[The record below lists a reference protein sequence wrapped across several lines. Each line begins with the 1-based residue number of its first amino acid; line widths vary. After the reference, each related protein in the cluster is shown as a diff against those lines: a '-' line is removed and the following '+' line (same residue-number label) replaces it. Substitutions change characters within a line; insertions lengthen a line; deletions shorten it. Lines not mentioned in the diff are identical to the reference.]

1 MADRF
6 PSPFEIETPA
16 GAEGWQGLYSYSLPF
31 SEDRREYEDSMFW
44 FQDGVHWPEVISP
57 WDATFYEFA
66 IASLSQYNTRH
77 YLIPPAL
84 GVDYRVLN
92 GYAFLSPVGVADPAE
107 IEARV
112 PHFLERA
119 GFYFQNWSTLY
130 DQWMR
135 KIRALVG
142 EMEALR
148 FDPLPDK
155 EELAVVTEGRG
166 TGSGLELLARYHR
179 LVDLALQLWQY
190 HFEFLNLG
198 YAAYLDFFGF
208 CKQAFPNVPDL
219 AIAKMVA
226 GVEVDLFQPDEE
238 LKKLARLAVDTGVD
252 AAFGQKLGLARVV
265 FPYVENHNFYVE
277 HWSHSVL
284 WRKLRQLGGTL
295 VKEGF
300 FTQEDDVFL
309 LKRDELPEALWDM
322 YSAWAVG
329 VQPRGPKYWPRELD
343 RRRRIL
349 AALRAWS
356 PPPALGRPPEVVTE
370 PFTIML
376 WGITGD
382 SVKQWLGSSEGGD
395 GGLRGFAASTAT
407 TARSTCSTDRRRSDH
422 AHRAAERRADPR
434 RSRHADGRAPAPLLV
449 PGRVHQPARRVPR
462 QTGAPAR
469 RGLGGL
475 PHRRRRLRDR
485 GGALPAPA
493 GVAGLRRRRARRH
506 PLRLPRLAVR
516 AGRHLPG
523 PARRDGEDR
532 VQGPRQG
539 QRRPGPGA
547 GRHGLGLPRP
557 AAGAAA
563 ATLRRLRDGGPAR
576 YRPCDAA
583 VQLAPD
589 HGERRRPA
597 PRRVAARP
605 LLRVPRQPARLR
617 GAGVLP
623 AQARQDRL
631 RRVRARH
638 HQAAPARRA
647 HRGGRRLGGRPPDG
661 LPVLHA
667 GGRRR
672 DRPDADPRP
681 GRRHH
686 HLVRALHR
694 PQPGWRP
701 LAAAG
706 DDPRVRAALA
716 RRPGQ
721 PHRRLRRGPGH
732 HGLGDPG
739 RDHRPDRRAPR
750 QVRRGDRDAAQ
761 AVQAAARRR
770 RRGPRSHRCGPRP
783 GPQLAHR
790 PALREEQVR
799 GGRRVRDPVDRPG
812 LLPVLAAA
820 RRAAAVARR
829 GRRIQG
835 EGRNRCLRGRRR
847 RPHGSDR
854 KSTRLN

>member
-252 AAFGQKLGLARVV
+252 AAFEDPSTAAVIAALRQSAEGRAWLAQWEASAQPWFNFSAGSGFYHTDEVWLEHLDIPLGFVRDYIGKLRAGVDISRPIEAIRAERDRIMAEYAELLATDEDRAAFGQKLGLARVV

-284 WRKLRQLGGTL
+284 WRKLRQLGGVL

-395 GGLRGFAASTAT
+395 GGLRGFAAS
-407 TARSTCSTDRRRSDH
+407 
-422 AHRAAERRADPR
+422 P
-434 RSRHADGRAPAPLLV
+434 
-449 PGRVHQPARRVPR
+449 
-462 QTGAPAR
+462 
-469 RGLGGL
+469 
-475 PHRRRRLRDR
+475 
-485 GGALPAPA
+485 
-493 GVAGLRRRRARRH
+493 GVAE
-506 PLRLPRLAVR
+506 
-516 AGRHLPG
+516 G
-523 PARRDGEDR
+523 PARVIFSADQIAEVREGEILVAPLTAPSWAPIFGKIKATVTDVGGMMAHAAIVCR
-532 VQGPRQG
+532 EYGLPAVTGTAFGTKTIKNG
-539 QRRPGPGA
+539 QRIRV
-547 GRHGLGLPRP
+547 
-557 AAGAAA
+557 
-563 ATLRRLRDGGPAR
+563 DGNNGTV
-576 YRPCDAA
+576 D
-583 VQLAPD
+583 
-589 HGERRRPA
+589 
-597 PRRVAARP
+597 
-605 LLRVPRQPARLR
+605 LL
-617 GAGVLP
+617 
-623 AQARQDRL
+623 D
-631 RRVRARH
+631 
-638 HQAAPARRA
+638 
-647 HRGGRRLGGRPPDG
+647 
-661 LPVLHA
+661 
-667 GGRRR
+667 
-672 DRPDADPRP
+672 
-681 GRRHH
+681 
-686 HLVRALHR
+686 
-694 PQPGWRP
+694 
-701 LAAAG
+701 
-706 DDPRVRAALA
+706 
-716 RRPGQ
+716 
-721 PHRRLRRGPGH
+721 
-732 HGLGDPG
+732 
-739 RDHRPDRRAPR
+739 
-750 QVRRGDRDAAQ
+750 
-761 AVQAAARRR
+761 
-770 RRGPRSHRCGPRP
+770 
-783 GPQLAHR
+783 
-790 PALREEQVR
+790 
-799 GGRRVRDPVDRPG
+799 
-812 LLPVLAAA
+812 
-820 RRAAAVARR
+820 
-829 GRRIQG
+829 
-835 EGRNRCLRGRRR
+835 
-847 RPHGSDR
+847 
-854 KSTRLN
+854 

>member
-6 PSPFEIETPA
+6 PSPFEI
-16 GAEGWQGLYSYSLPF
+16 
-31 SEDRREYEDSMFW
+31 EDSMFW

-107 IEARV
+107 IEA
-112 PHFLERA
+112 
-119 GFYFQNWSTLY
+119 
-130 DQWMR
+130 
-135 KIRALVG
+135 
-142 EMEALR
+142 LR

-208 CKQAFPNVPDL
+208 CKQAFPNIPDL

-252 AAFGQKLGLARVV
+252 AAFEDPSTAAVIAALRQSAEGRAWLAQWEASAQPWFNFSAGSGFYHTDEVWLEHLDIPLGFVRDYIGKLRAGVDISRPIEAIRAERDRIMAEYAELLASDEDRAAFGQKLGLARVV

-395 GGLRGFAASTAT
+395 GGLRGFAAS
-407 TARSTCSTDRRRSDH
+407 
-422 AHRAAERRADPR
+422 P
-434 RSRHADGRAPAPLLV
+434 
-449 PGRVHQPARRVPR
+449 
-462 QTGAPAR
+462 
-469 RGLGGL
+469 
-475 PHRRRRLRDR
+475 
-485 GGALPAPA
+485 
-493 GVAGLRRRRARRH
+493 GVAE
-506 PLRLPRLAVR
+506 
-516 AGRHLPG
+516 G
-523 PARRDGEDR
+523 PARVIFSADQIAEVREGEILVAPLTAPSWAPIFGKIKATVTDVGGMMAHAAIVCR
-532 VQGPRQG
+532 EYGLPAVTGTAFGTKTIKNG
-539 QRRPGPGA
+539 QRIRV
-547 GRHGLGLPRP
+547 
-557 AAGAAA
+557 
-563 ATLRRLRDGGPAR
+563 DGNNGTV
-576 YRPCDAA
+576 D
-583 VQLAPD
+583 
-589 HGERRRPA
+589 
-597 PRRVAARP
+597 
-605 LLRVPRQPARLR
+605 LL
-617 GAGVLP
+617 
-623 AQARQDRL
+623 D
-631 RRVRARH
+631 
-638 HQAAPARRA
+638 
-647 HRGGRRLGGRPPDG
+647 
-661 LPVLHA
+661 
-667 GGRRR
+667 
-672 DRPDADPRP
+672 
-681 GRRHH
+681 
-686 HLVRALHR
+686 
-694 PQPGWRP
+694 
-701 LAAAG
+701 
-706 DDPRVRAALA
+706 
-716 RRPGQ
+716 
-721 PHRRLRRGPGH
+721 
-732 HGLGDPG
+732 
-739 RDHRPDRRAPR
+739 
-750 QVRRGDRDAAQ
+750 
-761 AVQAAARRR
+761 
-770 RRGPRSHRCGPRP
+770 
-783 GPQLAHR
+783 
-790 PALREEQVR
+790 
-799 GGRRVRDPVDRPG
+799 
-812 LLPVLAAA
+812 
-820 RRAAAVARR
+820 
-829 GRRIQG
+829 
-835 EGRNRCLRGRRR
+835 
-847 RPHGSDR
+847 
-854 KSTRLN
+854 